1 MGGDF
6 VTVKRLSTAIYGE
19 VCECKWAGSSV
30 DRVAVKKMKNKRMNL
45 NQGKE
50 RCEWTIH
57 KSDRGAATEPQAE
70 DALTEIGV
78 FCLLAKEQEAKA
90 CPHLLQMLG
99 AFSDDVDTYLV
110 TELADGG
117 DLFSFTAN
125 SRKPLVEE
133 QVRSFTSQLL
143 QALRYL
149 HERRIGHRDISLE
162 NALLSRGV
170 VKVIDF
176 GMACQT
182 HAEDLALRYF
192 RAVGKDMYRGPECY
206 LPKESEV
213 HIMAPDSGAPGDV
226 VFLPV
231 PHNDLAEVRLPS
243 DAVPGTT
250 VEGRAPLGPLFSLCA
265 PEWTTGIGDPV
276 EDLAEASARLRGHE
290 LAEQHA

>member
-1 MGGDF
+1 MG
-6 VTVKRLSTAIYGE
+6 

-125 SRKPLVEE
+125 SRKPLVEQ
-133 QVRSFTSQLL
+133 QVRSFTWQLL
-143 QALRYL
+143 QALQYL

-170 VKVIDF
+170 VKVMDF
-176 GMACQT
+176 GMACLT
-182 HAEDLALRYF
+182 YAEDLALRYF
-192 RAVGKDMYRGPECY
+192 RTVGKDTYRGPECY

-231 PHNDLAEVRLPS
+231 PHNNLAEVR
-243 DAVPGTT
+243 VPFHSEVAGSA